1 MRFGVIENVR
11 QRTFA
16 EWGRRV
22 PGKAR
27 ERNDLAHQRIAVGM
41 DAGGGEAQNDVAF
54 GDIAG
59 RQQLAAFGSAHGKA
73 CEIIVA
79 ASIHAGHFG
88 GLAADQRTACLAAT
102 RRNAADDGR
111 TLVGVELAGGEVVEE
126 KQRFGTLHDE
136 VVDAHGDEV
145 DADRVML
152 VGIDGDLQ
160 LGADAVIGGNQDR
173 ILETGRLQVEQ
184 AAEAADLAIG
194 ARTARRAHMRLDLF
208 HQKISGVDIHT
219 CIAVGQTVLFLARS
233 WLDLRR
239 LVIFGLRLAW
249 WWRKCKHIARNT
261 PAFLMFCRD
270 CRPFCATGLTMV
282 GAPSY
287 LQHWKQRP
295 AASAASNR
303 NSGMVN
309 KLSGSGLQR
318 QIIFWLLFLA
328 GFIAFLMVFSTIL
341 LPFIAGMALAYFLDP
356 VADRLERIGLSRL
369 MATVVILIGFVVV
382 FALSLVVIIPIIFT
396 QASDFIQK
404 MPGYVSKL
412 QEFLTSPDAAWL
424 PDWVS
429 GQMDTIKQN
438 SAKLLEQGAGFL
450 GTLFQQ
456 LWNSGLALL
465 DIISL
470 FVITPVV
477 AFLPAA

>member
-1 MRFGVIENVR
+1 
-11 QRTFA
+11 
-16 EWGRRV
+16 
-22 PGKAR
+22 
-27 ERNDLAHQRIAVGM
+27 
-41 DAGGGEAQNDVAF
+41 
-54 GDIAG
+54 
-59 RQQLAAFGSAHGKA
+59 
-73 CEIIVA
+73 
-79 ASIHAGHFG
+79 
-88 GLAADQRTACLAAT
+88 
-102 RRNAADDGR
+102 
-111 TLVGVELAGGEVVEE
+111 
-126 KQRFGTLHDE
+126 
-136 VVDAHGDEV
+136 
-145 DADRVML
+145 
-152 VGIDGDLQ
+152 
-160 LGADAVIGGNQDR
+160 
-173 ILETGRLQVEQ
+173 
-184 AAEAADLAIG
+184 
-194 ARTARRAHMRLDLF
+194 
-208 HQKISGVDIHT
+208 
-219 CIAVGQTVLFLARS
+219 
-233 WLDLRR
+233 
-239 LVIFGLRLAW
+239 
-249 WWRKCKHIARNT
+249 
-261 PAFLMFCRD
+261 
-270 CRPFCATGLTMV
+270 
-282 GAPSY
+282 
-287 LQHWKQRP
+287 
-295 AASAASNR
+295 
-303 NSGMVN
+303 MVN

-477 AFLPAA
+477 AFYLLLDWDRMVERVDSWIPRDHVATVRQIARDMNATIAGFVRGQGSLCIILGLFYGISLTFAGLNFGLLIGLFAGMISFIPYVGSMVGLVLAVGVALVQFWPDYLNIIIVAAIFFAGQFIEGNILQPRLVGKSVGLHPVWLMFALLAFGALFGFVGLLVAVPCAAAIGVLVRFGIGRYLDSALYHGHRHILTIEPEHHRTQHQSPEFKLPE